1 MPKPSAESLHPMLQ
15 VETAA
20 YHAYREWPV
29 WLVLR
34 ENELAALQPPPSQ
47 PASLP
52 GAVPPSAPTVAPQPS
67 SGPNPKEKQP

>member
-1 MPKPSAESLHPMLQ
+1 MPKPSTESLHPMLQ

-34 ENELAALQPPPSQ
+34 ENELAALQPSPSQ
-47 PASLP
+47 PISQP
-52 GAVPPSAPTVAPQPS
+52 VTVSPSAPAVASQPPS
-67 SGPNPKEKQP
+67 VSTQKEKHP